1 MRSSVALYAKWAT
14 CHKIKISIPGYGAAS
29 VELQV
34 DFNSYTLFSLIEKY
48 NHIVNWNLL
57 VQTSDSNFSIGFML
71 DLRYYSFSL
80 TTGLSYLVKGGKMKR
95 KWGTILRNSSILIPG
110 RTTKMKICIR
120 TLQLDF
126 TLFRHTYLL
135 FEFMTKIYLL
145 LLSFKTP
152 SATKHYS
159 TIIIIIPLPQQ
170 TKFNSSSLQLTS
182 EFT

>member
-14 CHKIKISIPGYGAAS
+14 CHKIQISIPGYGAAS
-29 VELQV
+29 MELQV

-57 VQTSDSNFSIGFML
+57 VRTSDSNFSIGFML

-80 TTGLSYLVKGGKMKR
+80 TTGLSYLVKGGEMKR
-95 KWGTILRNSSILIPG
+95 KGGTILRNSSILIPG

-126 TLFRHTYLL
+126 TLFRPYLSTFQIHDKNLSAPPL
-135 FEFMTKIYLL
+135 F
-145 LLSFKTP
+145 
-152 SATKHYS
+152 
-159 TIIIIIPLPQQ
+159 
-170 TKFNSSSLQLTS
+170 
-182 EFT
+182 